1 MIFRKTLVGAAALL
15 SSAAFAQSSDRWEF
29 SGSINLFVPSLK
41 ATSVFPAN
49 GGGSQANIDSGAILD
64 SLDLAF
70 MGTFEAQK
78 GVWGFFT
85 DVMYVD
91 MSNSKSGSRSIELG
105 RAGLPAGVDANLDL
119 SLRATSWTVA
129 GSYRLATTPR
139 YKNDLLAGARL
150 LDVRTGANWSLN
162 GNVGSVALADRTG
175 SRSNKQTNWDFIVGA
190 KGRLAV
196 GAEGKWFVPY
206 YLDVGAGESKWTAQ
220 AMTGVG
226 YAFSWGDL
234 VGSWRYLGYGVK
246 SGGAFE
252 DLSLNGPMVSA
263 VFHW

>member
-1 MIFRKTLVGAAALL
+1 MIRKTLVAVAALL

-29 SGSINLFVPSLK
+29 SGSINLFLPTVK
-41 ATSVFPAN
+41 ATTVFPATS
-49 GGGSQANIDSGAILD
+49 GGSQASVDGGAILNN
-64 SLDLAF
+64 LDVAF

-78 GVWGFFT
+78 GAWGFFT
-85 DVMYVD
+85 DLAYVD
-91 MSNSKSGSRSIELG
+91 VSSSKNGSRALEFG
-105 RAGLPAGVDANLDL
+105 RVGLPAGVDANVDF

-139 YKNDLLAGARL
+139 YKADVLAGARL
-150 LDVRTGANWSLN
+150 LDVRTGANWTLN

-175 SRSNKQTNWDFIVGA
+175 SRSNKQTNWDFVVGA

-196 GAEGKWFVPY
+196 GAERKWFVPY
-206 YLDVGAGESKWTAQ
+206 YLDVGAGDSKWTAQ

-226 YAFSWGDL
+226 YAFSWGDI
-234 VGSWRYLGYGVK
+234 VGSWRYLGYELK
-246 SGGAFE
+246 SGGAIE
-252 DLSLNGPMVSA
+252 DLSFSGPMVAA